1 MHRSPAIPAATL
13 ALLLAGCA
21 LGPPPKPDDIRAQSL
36 PQFAVPA
43 AWTGAPAAA
52 GSPADNWLAS
62 FGDPRLDALVREAM
76 QYNVDLL
83 VAAARVEQAAGY
95 AKAAG
100 ATIYP
105 ALNLLAHGGGK
116 FGGDGSGLNGV
127 GLFASWELDLWGRVR
142 AQREVGRAQ
151 YEATVADVEFA
162 RQSIAAMVAKSWLLA
177 IQARASRAIAA
188 DIVQSSE
195 HSLSLAGDRL
205 RIGRGDEYDVTLS
218 QAYLETSRDAAR
230 QLALGEQQALRA
242 LEVLVGRYP
251 AAAIDVPTSLPALQR
266 EVPAGVPSELLERR
280 PDVIA
285 AERRVD
291 AAFYNVAEAKAA
303 RLPKISL
310 TASVS
315 SVDSSLFVL
324 QSHSNPV
331 ASLGANL
338 VWPLF
343 NGYALEAQVDIRT
356 AEQKL
361 AIADY
366 GRVASRAF
374 SEVEGALSASV
385 AADER
390 ETILARAVTSNARG
404 VDLSQVR
411 YNVGSGDL
419 RAVLQ
424 QSIALY
430 SARTT
435 LLQAQ
440 TDRLVQRVNLHLALG
455 GGFESPPRAGAADG
469 DGGITGDALTK
480 AAALQRSN

>member
-1 MHRSPAIPAATL
+1 MLAVTFAI
-13 ALLLAGCA
+13 LLGGCA
-21 LGPPPKPDDIRAQSL
+21 LGTPPKPDDIRAQSL
-36 PQFAVPA
+36 PQFAVPT
-43 AWTGAPAAA
+43 AWTGTAATP
-52 GSPADNWLAS
+52 GNPADDWLAS

-116 FGGDGSGLNGV
+116 YGGDGSGLSGA

-151 YEATVADVEFA
+151 YEATVADVQFA
-162 RQSIAAMVAKSWLLA
+162 RQSIAATVAKSWFLA
-177 IQARASRAIAA
+177 IQARASRAIAT
-188 DIVQSSE
+188 DIVKSSE

-218 QAYLETSRDAAR
+218 QSYLETSRDAAR
-230 QLALGEQQALRA
+230 QLALAEQQALRA

-251 AAAIDVPTSLPALQR
+251 AASIDVPATLPALRR

-280 PDVIA
+280 PDIIA

-291 AAFYNVAEAKAA
+291 AAFYNVTEAKAA

-315 SVDSSLFVL
+315 SIDSSLFVL
-324 QSHSNPV
+324 QSHGNPV
-331 ASLGANL
+331 GSLGANL
-338 VWPLF
+338 VAPLF
-343 NGYALEAQVDIRT
+343 NGNALEAQVDIRT

-361 AIADY
+361 AIAEY

-374 SEVEGALSASV
+374 SEVETALSASV

-390 ETILARAVTSNARG
+390 ETILARAVASNSRG
-404 VDLSQVR
+404 FDLSQVR

-424 QSIALY
+424 QNIALY
-430 SARTT
+430 SSQTT

-469 DGGITGDALTK
+469 DRVAAGDGPAQ
-480 AAALQRSN
+480 AAALQRGN